1 MARKEPFT
9 PIWNYDDSEEKKDR
23 KKMTIRELDRERGK
37 REAPPR
43 EEEEPKQFVGMFAED
58 RAAHHMTK
66 KKERTIVVIVI
77 GFPALIWSTHSG
89 ITDPRDPITLPYR
102 VQQIVVAASCPRLR
116 PFAIATFSII
126 ALLVPIALIG

>member
-9 PIWNYDDSEEKKDR
+9 PIWNYDDPEEKKER

-37 REAPPR
+37 RETPPR

-66 KKERTIVVIVI
+66 KKEKAIIIVVIVVAVLVAVLVTI
-77 GFPALIWSTHSG
+77 LKTKWEREAWRRRYMAVPQNEWS
-89 ITDPRDPITLPYR
+89 
-102 VQQIVVAASCPRLR
+102 ASCMWDAARR
-116 PFAIATFSII
+116 D
-126 ALLVPIALIG
+126 AL